1 MMKNLRKAFTIVELV
16 IAILIFWIWLLVILL
31 VLNKSIVLA
40 KKTQLKTQA
49 TFLAKE
55 WMELVYNLRDS
66 NKIKYYPW
74 NYISW
79 TIADIQNGNYQ
90 RFKTGTMYIPYILI
104 TGYKSYLAE
113 ISNKADARLFV
124 LTWVFYDNVGN
135 IIYSGF
141 FYNYFTWKKTPFY
154 RYVIF
159 TGVYLQPE
167 WKLASYDKLL
177 KLNSKVFYSF
187 WSLTWEIVFSSF
199 IWDWR

>member
-1 MMKNLRKAFTIVELV
+1 MKKLKNAFTIIELV
-16 IAILIFWIWLLVILL
+16 IAILIFWTWLLVILL
-31 VLNKSIVLA
+31 TLNKNIIFA

-55 WMELVYNLRDS
+55 WIELVYNLRDS
-66 NKIKYYPW
+66 NKIRYYPW

-79 TIADIQNGNYQ
+79 TITKEDDTYQ
-90 RFKTGTMYIPYILI
+90 KFEVGKMYIPYMLI
-104 TGYKSYLAE
+104 TGHKSYIAE

-124 LTWVFYDNVGN
+124 KTWEYNDSVGN
-135 IIYSGF
+135 IVYSGF
-141 FYNYFTWKKTPFY
+141 FYNYLTWKKTPFY

-167 WKLASYDKLL
+167 WGLASYDKLL
-177 KLNSKVFYSF
+177 KLDSKVSYSF
-187 WSLTWEIVFSSF
+187 WSLTWEVIFSSF

>member
-1 MMKNLRKAFTIVELV
+1 MKKFNGAFTIIELV
-16 IAILIFWIWLLVILL
+16 IAILIFWTWLLVILL
-31 VLNKSIVLA
+31 TLNKNIIFV
-40 KKTQLKTQA
+40 KKIQLKTQA

-55 WMELVYNLRDS
+55 WIELVYNLRDS

-79 TIADIQNGNYQ
+79 AVNDIQNNNYQ
-90 RFKTGTMYIPYILI
+90 KFEVGKMYIPYMLI
-104 TGYKSYLAE
+104 TGYKSYIAE

-124 LTWVFYDNVGN
+124 KTWEYNDSVGN
-135 IIYSGF
+135 IVYSGF

-159 TGVYLQPE
+159 TWVYLQPE
-167 WKLASYDKLL
+167 WKLAPYNKLL
-177 KLNSKVFYSF
+177 KVDSKVFYSF
-187 WSLTWEIVFSSF
+187 WNLTWEIIFSSF